1 MAYSEFLADR
11 LRRVLQ
17 EHKVPFTE
25 KKMMG
30 GLALMVNNKMCV
42 GVLGEKMTARV
53 GKERYEE
60 ALEQPGCRPMD
71 FTGKP
76 MAAFVYVEDE
86 GIDKD
91 DDLESWVL
99 VCLEFN
105 EELIEEEK
113 RKATAKLLRDA
124 HKEARKK

>member
-11 LRRVLQ
+11 LRRVLEEQ
-17 EHKVPFTE
+17 NIAYTE

-60 ALEQPGCRPMD
+60 ALSLPGCRPMD
-71 FTGKP
+71 FTGRP
-76 MAAFVYVEDE
+76 MKAFVYVEGE

-91 DDLESWVL
+91 DDLQSWVDR
-99 VCLEFN
+99 CLEFN
-105 EELIEEEK
+105 KELIEQE
-113 RKATAKLLRDA
+113 RS
-124 HKEARKK
+124 KEAKKKARAKAKKDKKK